1 VALQISSSW
10 FPAKLRRISSGG
22 SFWQARYYDFN
33 VWSERKRVEKLRYTS
48 QCGETRPVG
57 EAGRLAV
64 EQFLGTMSLAKDSV
78 VEIESH
84 WTARKRERMGIY
96 PTTRRRGSA

>member
-33 VWSERKRVEKLRYTS
+33 VWSERKGVEKLDHIH
-48 QCGETRPVG
+48 CNAVKHGLLERP
-57 EAGRLAV
+57 EDWRSSS
-64 EQFLGTMSLAKDSV
+64 F
-78 VEIESH
+78 
-84 WTARKRERMGIY
+84 
-96 PTTRRRGSA
+96 